1 MSRSGALARIDA
13 LLGAISDPAFVAV
26 YRGEPLAISGTPV
39 LAFWMSGR
47 RDAFETLGDIGSVV
61 TVTVRA
67 YFRMQDSPD
76 VRESIELAVWDA
88 MYQIDSQLRSDAN
101 LAGNVTDSSVGAATV
116 GYQNMSGGVFR
127 TVTVP
132 YEMELLGEIT
142 ITP

>member
-1 MSRSGALARIDA
+1 MSRSGALDRIDV
-13 LLGAISDPAFVAV
+13 LLSAITDPAFVAV

-47 RDAFETLGDIGSVV
+47 VDDFESLGDIGSRT
-61 TVTVRA
+61 TVMVRA

-88 MYQIDSQLRSDAN
+88 MVQIDTALRSDAD
-101 LAGNVTDSSVGAATV
+101 LDGNVTDSSLGPATV
-116 GYQNMSGGVFR
+116 GYTNMGGAVFR
-127 TVTVP
+127 TVSVP
-132 YEMELLGEIT
+132 FEMEIYGEVT

>member
-1 MSRSGALARIDA
+1 VSRSGALARIDA
-13 LLGAISDPAFVAV
+13 LLASISDPAFVAV

-39 LAFWMSGR
+39 LAFWLTGR
-47 RDAFETLGDIGSVV
+47 RDDFETLGDIGSVV

-76 VRESIELAVWDA
+76 VRESIEEAVWDA
-88 MYQIDSQLRSDAN
+88 MVQIDTKLRSDAN

-116 GYQNMSGGVFR
+116 GYQNMGGAVFR
-127 TVTVP
+127 VVTVP